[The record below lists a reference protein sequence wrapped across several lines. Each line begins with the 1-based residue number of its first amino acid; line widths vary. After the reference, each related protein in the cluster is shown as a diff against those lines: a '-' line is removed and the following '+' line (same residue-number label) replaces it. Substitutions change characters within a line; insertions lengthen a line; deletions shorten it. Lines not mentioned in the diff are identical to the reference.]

1 MYATYFTWK
10 ALYDIRC
17 IEKILLCIISLF
29 YLSRFSAKLCRKQNL
44 ALLRILNKS
53 STSWNL
59 IMMNLPRSLPYFVF
73 GGTTRD
79 TRRWTKNNTPS
90 HHPHWNKYISC
101 PIASVSKTRRI
112 LVLLTDKLNG
122 KAVATCAV
130 FHPRWSHHIANSCW
144 SNSNAP
150 ATKFWW

>member
-17 IEKILLCIISLF
+17 IEKILLCIISF
-29 YLSRFSAKLCRKQNL
+29 FIYPDFEPSYAGSR
-44 ALLRILNKS
+44 
-53 STSWNL
+53 TSPCWEFWISDQHL
-59 IMMNLPRSLPYFVF
+59 GTWSRWTYRSLPYFVF

>member
-1 MYATYFTWK
+1 MHATYFTWK

-17 IEKILLCIISLF
+17 IEKILLCIISFF
-29 YLSRFSAKLCRKQNL
+29 YLSRFWAKLCRKQNL

-59 IMMNLPRSLPYFVF
+59 IMMNLPEPPLLCLR
-73 GGTTRD
+73 GTTRD
-79 TRRWTKNNTPS
+79 TRRWTKNKTPS

-130 FHPRWSHHIANSCW
+130 FHPRWSHHNANSCW
-144 SNSNAP
+144 SNSNAQ